1 MISLNR
7 TKQREF
13 RISNAKDIQ
22 DVTSKDL
29 IPIEEAFKSLDSIS
43 ISEGNTKKFVN
54 GTKLYFQNDEVI
66 AFASERVK
74 SG

>member
-7 TKQREF
+7 TKQHEF

-29 IPIEEAFKSLDSIS
+29 ITIEEAFKNIDSIS
-43 ISEGNTKKFVN
+43 ISKDNTKKFVN
-54 GTKLYFQNDEVI
+54 GTKL
-66 AFASERVK
+66 
-74 SG
+74 